1 MELRYFL
8 DENNEDRT
16 VGSAEQDKELS
27 TTEELAVK
35 LESVQEGEVKKTR
48 DDAFQDLISGM
59 VDYAEK
65 KTRNYELAIKRGD
78 FTTECPYSEIIEINK
93 HITKLLLKQG
103 WRQQIE
109 TFSEQIDLFE
119 SKLEKDKKLREIE
132 ANKLEKQKEYENF
145 KKIQETD
152 QMMAVIESLDLE
164 EKILNLE
171 EQKER
176 ENKKAE
182 EIFNIIKDAEQ
193 IAKSYENEIKL
204 GKILDYNSPYDSI
217 IEIYMVAKEKFENI
231 GWEEEA
237 NNLINSLNFYLDK
250 KKRDI
255 KLREIEEKKQGLS

>member
-1 MELRYFL
+1 MELRWFM
-8 DENNEDRT
+8 DENNEDQPIGT
-16 VGSAEQDKELS
+16 EEQDNELG

-35 LESVQEGEVKKTR
+35 LENVQEGEVKKTR

-65 KTRNYELAIKRGD
+65 KTRDYELAIKKGN
-78 FTTECPYSEIIEINK
+78 FATECPYPEIVEIYR

-109 TFSEQIDLFE
+109 TFSEQTEIFE
-119 SKLEKDKKLREIE
+119 KKLEKDKKLREVE
-132 ANKLEKQKEYENF
+132 AKKLEKQKEYENF
-145 KKIQETD
+145 KKIQEAD

-171 EQKER
+171 EEKER
-176 ENKKAE
+176 ENAKAE

-193 IAKSYENEIKL
+193 IAKSYEIEVKL
-204 GKILDYNSPYDSI
+204 GKILEYNSPYDSI

-231 GWEEEA
+231 GWEDEA
-237 NNLINSLNFYLDK
+237 NSLIDTLNFYLEK
-250 KKRDI
+250 KKRDT
-255 KLREIEEKKQGLS
+255 KLREIEERKLGGS

>member
-1 MELRYFL
+1 M
-8 DENNEDRT
+8 DENDKDTSSEST
-16 VGSAEQDKELS
+16 EQDKGLNSAED
-27 TTEELAVK
+27 LAVK
-35 LESVQEGEVKKTR
+35 LENVQEGEVKKTR
-48 DDAFQDLISGM
+48 DDAFQDLISDM

-65 KTRNYELAIKRGD
+65 KTWNYEIAIKKGN
-78 FTTECPYSEIIEINK
+78 FTAECPYSEIIEIYK

-103 WRQQIE
+103 WRHQIE
-109 TFSEQIDLFE
+109 TFSEQIEIFQK
-119 SKLEKDKKLREIE
+119 KLERDKKLREVE
-132 ANKLEKQKEYENF
+132 AKKQEKQKQFDEF
-145 KKIQETD
+145 HKIQEAD

-171 EQKER
+171 EEKER
-176 ENKKAE
+176 ENQKAE

-193 IAKSYENEIKL
+193 IAKAYENEIKL
-204 GKILDYNSPYDSI
+204 GKLLDYNSPYDSI